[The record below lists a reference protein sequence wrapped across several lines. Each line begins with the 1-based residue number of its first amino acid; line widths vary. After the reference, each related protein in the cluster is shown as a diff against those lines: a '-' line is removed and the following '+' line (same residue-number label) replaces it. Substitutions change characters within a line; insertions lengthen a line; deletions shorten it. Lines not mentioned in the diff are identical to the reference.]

1 MQKARY
7 AADFSKQ
14 RAQAT
19 MRLAYSALFILLL
32 PAILL
37 RMLLRSR
44 RAPAYRRRLAERFGV
59 FPVPRDSRPGIWIH
73 AVSLGE
79 TLAARPLIERLLAE
93 WPNHRLI
100 VTTTTPTGSAQVQ
113 NLFAGRVLHVYAPWD
128 TPGAVKRFL
137 GRVKPDLLVLME
149 TELWPNMLHY
159 SRSTGCRIML
169 ANARL
174 SARSAA
180 GYARFPLSTRAML
193 DDLDWIGAQSAG
205 DADRFAQ
212 LGMDPARISVTG
224 SIKFDVRLDQ
234 SMHERATELRQ
245 QWQLAARPV
254 VIMASTHEGE
264 EAIALRLLR
273 DLRAAQSNALMLLAP
288 RHPERFETAYEQCRA
303 DGWRVARCS
312 RGDAP
317 DLQTDVLL
325 VDTLGQLLQL
335 FGVADLAV
343 IGGSFFD
350 RGGHNP
356 LEAAAW
362 GIPVLCGPS
371 MYNFEDI
378 ARRLAD
384 EGALIQCE
392 NVEHLLVQLPELLR
406 DEVARGHRGAAAL
419 AVMEA
424 NRGALDALDEV
435 LNRLLAA
442 HR

>member
-1 MQKARY
+1 
-7 AADFSKQ
+7 
-14 RAQAT
+14 
-19 MRLAYSALFILLL
+19 MRLAYSALLILLL

-44 RAPAYRRRLAERFGV
+44 RAPAYRHRLAERFGV
-59 FPVPRDSRPGIWIH
+59 FPAPEDSRPGIWIH

-93 WPNHRLI
+93 WPDHRLI
-100 VTTTTPTGSAQVQ
+100 VTTTTPTGSAQLQ

-128 TPGAVKRFL
+128 TPGAVRRFL
-137 GRVKPDLLVLME
+137 RQVKPELLVLME

-159 SRSTGCRIML
+159 SRRFGCQIML

-174 SARSAA
+174 SVRSAE
-180 GYARFPLSTRAML
+180 GYARFALSTRAML
-193 DDLDWIGAQSAG
+193 NDLDWIGAQSAG

-224 SIKFDVRLDQ
+224 SIKFDVQLNQ
-234 SMHERATELRQ
+234 AMHERAAQLRE
-245 QWQLAARPV
+245 QWRLAARPV

-264 EAIALRLLR
+264 EAIALRLLA

-288 RHPERFETAYEQCRA
+288 RHPERFETAYELCCAEDWQ
-303 DGWRVARCS
+303 VARCS

-317 DLQTDVLL
+317 DLQTDVMLI
-325 VDTLGQLLQL
+325 DTLGQLLQL

-392 NVEHLLVQLPELLR
+392 NAGQLPVQVSELLL
-406 DEVARGHRGAAAL
+406 DETARRHRGAAAL

-424 NRGALDALDEV
+424 NRGALDALDEA

>member
-1 MQKARY
+1 
-7 AADFSKQ
+7 
-14 RAQAT
+14 

-59 FPVPRDSRPGIWIH
+59 FPAPEDSRPGIWIH

-93 WPNHRLI
+93 WPDHRLI

-113 NLFAGRVLHVYAPWD
+113 NLFAGRVFHVYAPWD

-137 GRVKPDLLVLME
+137 RRVKPGLLVLME

-159 SRSTGCRIML
+159 SRRTGCQVML

-180 GYARFPLSTRAML
+180 GYARFALSTRAML
-193 DDLDWIGAQSAG
+193 NDIDWIGAQSAG

-212 LGMDPARISVTG
+212 LGMDPARVSVTG

-234 SMHERATELRQ
+234 PMRERATELRQ

-254 VIMASTHEGE
+254 LIMASTHEGE
-264 EAIALRLLR
+264 EAIALRLLGE
-273 DLRAAQSNALMLLAP
+273 LRAAQSNVLILLAP
-288 RHPERFETAYEQCRA
+288 RHPERFETVYELCRE
-303 DGWRVARCS
+303 DGWEVARCS

-317 DLQTDVLL
+317 GLRTDVLL
-325 VDTLGQLLQL
+325 IDTLGQLLQL
-335 FGVADLAV
+335 FGVADVAV

-392 NVEHLLVQLPELLR
+392 NAEQLPVQVSELLL
-406 DEVARGHRGAAAL
+406 DDTARRHRGAAAL
-419 AVMEA
+419 AVIEA
-424 NRGALDALDEV
+424 NRGALDALDEA